1 MEINIQDYVT
11 EDDMRRIAEEEFRAM
26 CRRSTTE
33 NFERILSN
41 AAYAIVHKEVD
52 EAFDA
57 GMAETVK
64 EKAIK
69 IIQDFSAYSV
79 FRAPNAWDKDA
90 SKGWTYM
97 QAAIEGAKQLIDEK
111 IESYVRDMPE
121 ETLRELVAE
130 RFADAMISRLAR

>member
-41 AAYAIVHKEVD
+41 AAYAMVHKEVD
-52 EAFDA
+52 EVFDA
-57 GMAETVK
+57 GMAKTVK
-64 EKAIK
+64 TKAIK
-69 IIQDFSAYSV
+69 IIQDFNAYSV
-79 FRAPNAWDKDA
+79 FRAPDAWDRQA
-90 SKGWTYM
+90 SKGWTHM
-97 QAAIEGAKQLIDEK
+97 QAAIDGAKPLIDEK

-130 RFADAMISRLAR
+130 RFADAMIARLAR